1 MESNMGGKS
10 VAAPPPNY
18 GPAPRCY
25 NLMAELVH
33 ERTLQGYAQAGTRV
47 IVAYDIGNKEFLV
60 SVTRPNQDGV
70 TFHESENTFPSNE
83 LVAKVMMVG

>member
-1 MESNMGGKS
+1 M
-10 VAAPPPNY
+10 AAPPPNY
-18 GPAPRCY
+18 GPSPPR
-25 NLMAELVH
+25 NHIMAELLH

-47 IVAYDIGNKEFLV
+47 IVVYDIGNKEFLV

-70 TFHESENTFPSNE
+70 TFRESENTFPSNE